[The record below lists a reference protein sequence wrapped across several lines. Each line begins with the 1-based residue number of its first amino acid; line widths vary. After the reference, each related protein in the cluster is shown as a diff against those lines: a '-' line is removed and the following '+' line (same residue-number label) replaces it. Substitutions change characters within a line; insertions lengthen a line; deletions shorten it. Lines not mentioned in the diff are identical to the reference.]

1 MGKLSRSD
9 LDSVPPVRLLALL
22 GLASRPQE
30 ATTGTRLRG
39 TRKDSLVATLQR
51 FAEKTGWA
59 ALDLL
64 DQTTGA
70 EVPLE
75 KLREEVDAARTF
87 AAEAADPE
95 EWFTASF
102 VYHVAIAAA
111 MARYQVNLSPR
122 PMDSRIELYEDFASR
137 LGNHPLGDI
146 FRQAVDRAREMNR

>member
-39 TRKDSLVATLQR
+39 TGEDSLVAALQR
-51 FAEKTGWA
+51 FAEKTGWS

-64 DQTTGA
+64 DQTSGT

-75 KLREEVDAARTF
+75 KLREEVDAARIF
-87 AAEAADPE
+87 AAEAADPRTE
-95 EWFTASF
+95 
-102 VYHVAIAAA
+102 
-111 MARYQVNLSPR
+111 
-122 PMDSRIELYEDFASR
+122 
-137 LGNHPLGDI
+137 
-146 FRQAVDRAREMNR
+146 